1 MANIAKLMKQAA
13 QMQRDMQQAQEK
25 LTELTVEAEAGGG
38 AVKVVM
44 SCANEVVSLTIS
56 PDLVASNDPKL
67 LEDVVMSALNQAAEK
82 VRETTASE
90 MGRVTGGMNLPGLM

>member
-13 QMQRDMQQAQEK
+13 QMQRGMQEAQEK
-25 LTELTVEAEAGGG
+25 LAQTSVEAEAGGG

-67 LEDVVMSALNQAAEK
+67 LEDVVMSAMNQAAAK
-82 VRETTASE
+82 VRETTERE
-90 MGRVTGGMNLPGLM
+90 MGRVTGGMSIPGLM